1 MQTRLNAESGSAGDA
16 LRRVAAQDF
25 IGRQFGCR
33 VSARPPQKGY
43 LYLLAP
49 TPELWTLVLRHRT
62 QILYA
67 ADIALVCAFLELRPG
82 CTGASRCLPSSA
94 RWCLPGLSV
103 QLVCNAHKPGPLP
116 SRRLCHGCRRSA
128 GPHISGRVP
137 SGRWSL
143 LRRPGPRSAGE
154 RHGQRVADARA
165 GARRRAAR
173 PRAHL

>member
-1 MQTRLNAESGSAGDA
+1 VQTRLNAESGSAGDA

-82 CTGASRCLPSSA
+82 CTGASSPLLSRPC
-94 RWCLPGLSV
+94 WCLPGLAV
-103 QLVCNAHKPGPLP
+103 QLTCSARGPVPLLL
-116 SRRLCHGCRRSA
+116 RRLCHGYHRSA
-128 GPHISGRVP
+128 GARLSSCVL

-173 PRAHL
+173 SRAHL